1 MPTTSP
7 TPGITIDPE
16 ILGGK
21 PAIAGTRI
29 GVDLILEKIGDGE
42 TIDEILNDYP
52 HLKREQIIS
61 AITYAVNLVR
71 AASA

>member
-7 TPGITIDPE
+7 TPGITIDPD

-29 GVDLILEKIGDGE
+29 GVDLILEKLGDGE
-42 TIDEILNDYP
+42 TIDDILNDYP
-52 HLKREQIIS
+52 HLKREQIIA
-61 AITYAVNLVR
+61 AITFATNTKN
-71 AASA
+71 A

>member
-7 TPGITIDPE
+7 TPGITIDPD

-29 GVDLILEKIGDGE
+29 GVDLILEKLGDGE
-42 TIDEILNDYP
+42 TIDDILNDYL
-52 HLKREQIIS
+52 HLKREQIIA
-61 AITYAVNLVR
+61 AITFATNTKN
-71 AASA
+71 A